1 MALSDFNIK
10 VTIGAE
16 TSQFENGLKKVQAQ
30 TSQVSSNFSKF
41 TNGIKKSLLKGGA
54 VGLAI
59 AATTTAIKKLSD
71 TIKKSIKLWDE
82 ANAAQNKLAQ
92 TLKVTGAS
100 AWTTTEELN
109 AMADAYQK
117 ATNFSANDV
126 NKMQT
131 VLLGFK
137 NITEDTFK
145 SASDAILDMAEVMGM
160 DLVSATQTVGKALDD
175 PVHGMDSLSRQGF
188 KFSDAEK
195 ELIKNLVEA
204 GDAAKAQKI
213 ILDEL
218 NTTYGGAAEK
228 GVKAATQIKNNWNS
242 LLQEMGRNISMSIDI
257 EPAKKKLNE
266 LLEYWKNIQKE
277 MADAKEYSDNIIKA
291 QKAAAEGAATYEQ
304 NLLLVEDEIK
314 KIQDLRY
321 TYEVAYQTAVNNGWE
336 EEAKY
341 QQEHI
346 DALNRELKPL
356 ENRKKIIEEVI
367 ALEKQQA
374 EESEKANAAAAE
386 QEQLE
391 ASIAA
396 LKLKYLKLIA
406 EQEKQWELQKTVT
419 GQAVDLE
426 EKRNFYQTKLVE
438 IMKESGGQITAN
450 NQYYKDQ
457 QKIIADITAEIE
469 KQNST
474 LADIAGW
481 NDKLLEQEIA
491 RLEARR
497 DSEISAGILDEID
510 IRNYYNEQIV
520 KLKEQQIERELA
532 VALKG
537 VEGTENE
544 EEAKLKIIEYYN
556 KKKLQNA
563 MEYAKQKK
571 KVDDKSNKTEVK
583 VWKDKFKEMASVT
596 KNAVS
601 KISGYM
607 SKITKTF
614 ISSVKGIF
622 IKAFKFDPD
631 EALDS
636 LLAFEDSVLTFFVET
651 LPQMPSFVDSALESI
666 EVLLNNLDSLI
677 DEDKIAEIVEGMVKS
692 LSDRLPRIVK
702 TLMSVGKKLLLG
714 LIKGITNNLPEIKK
728 TLYIIKDE
736 AMNTL
741 REIIPALTSLVGT
754 LLREGIPFLIST
766 AFDII
771 DIICE
776 NFPAFAQELIN
787 TLPII
792 VESVV
797 ENLPKFF
804 EESLP
809 KLIQG
814 IADIIPDLFK
824 STGDIIV
831 TLVDNLPKIVFAII
845 EGITKL
851 LKELN
856 AEDIAKLVSSVIKM
870 VADVAESLLT
880 NIGKI
885 VAELIPLMVTL
896 VVELIKSIPD
906 IIKGLV
912 TGTWEGI
919 KEVGSAVWEGIKD
932 IGSGLK
938 DLGGKVV
945 DGLKSLLGFAT
956 GTNNAPKGLALVGE
970 AGPELIDFKGGERV
984 YNNTNTE
991 KILANAGSGANVFNV
1006 TFNNTQD
1013 TTAFAMVRQLRSY
1026 QRNLAF
1032 NGVL

>member
-1 MALSDFNIK
+1 MNDYSINAVITLD
-10 VTIGAE
+10 
-16 TSQFENGLKKVQAQ
+16 TSEYKKGINEAQ
-30 TSQVSSNFSKF
+30 KSTKNFSGNFSKL
-41 TNGIKKSLLKGGA
+41 TKGLGGALLKGGA
-54 VGLAI
+54 IGLGI
-59 AATTTAIKKLSD
+59 TAVTKGFQGLS
-71 TIKKSIKLWDE
+71 KVVKQSIKEWED
-82 ANAAQNKLAQ
+82 ASAAQKKLAQ
-92 TLKVTGAS
+92 TLEVTGAA

-109 AMADAYQK
+109 AMAVAYQK
-117 ATNFSANDV
+117 ATNFSSNDV
-126 NKMQT
+126 TKMQT

-137 NITEDTFK
+137 NISEDTFQ

-175 PVHGMDSLSRQGF
+175 PISGLGSLSRQGF
-188 KFSDAEK
+188 KFSEAEK

-204 GDAAKAQKI
+204 GESAKAQKI

-228 GVKAATQIKNNWNS
+228 GAKASIQLKNSWKS
-242 LLQEMGRNISMSIDI
+242 LLQEMGRNITMSIDI

-266 LLEYWKNIQKE
+266 LLDHWREIQKE

-321 TYEVAYQTAVNNGWE
+321 AYEVAYQTAVNNGWE

-583 VWKDKFKEMASVT
+583 TWKDKFKEMTSVT

-614 ISSVKGIF
+614 IS
-622 IKAFKFDPD
+622 AFKSLNKIDLND
-631 EALDS
+631 ALDT
-636 LLAFEDSVLTFFVET
+636 LLKFEDGILTFFVET
-651 LPQMPSFVDSALESI
+651 LPKLPQFLKSAFQSVKVLIASI
-666 EVLLNNLDSLI
+666 DFMKVADDFMEVVWTIADEIPSLI
-677 DEDKIAEIVEGMVKS
+677 SSISTIVAELLPKVISGAIDLAAWLLSEGF
-692 LSDRLPRIVK
+692 
-702 TLMSVGKKLLLG
+702 
-714 LIKGITNNLPEIKK
+714 
-728 TLYIIKDE
+728 
-736 AMNTL
+736 
-741 REIIPALTSLVGT
+741 PALLEGLTNIITSLIRK
-754 LLREGIPFLIST
+754 LPDILEDGIP
-766 AFDII
+766 
-771 DIICE
+771 
-776 NFPAFAQELIN
+776 
-787 TLPII
+787 
-792 VESVV
+792 
-797 ENLPKFF
+797 
-804 EESLP
+804 
-809 KLIQG
+809 
-814 IADIIPDLFK
+814 
-824 STGDIIV
+824 
-831 TLVDNLPKIVFAII
+831 
-845 EGITKL
+845 KL
-851 LKELN
+851 LKGVLDFIPSFFENAGEIISTIVEELPSIITGMIN
-856 AEDIAKLVSSVIKM
+856 GLVDFLENLSAEDIAKIIQSIITMVGDIASAIIK
-870 VADVAESLLT
+870 S
-880 NIGKI
+880 IGKI
-885 VAELIPLMVTL
+885 VSELIPALIRL
-896 VVELIKSIPD
+896 IIELIKSIPD
-906 IIKGLV
+906 ILKGLV
-912 TGTWEGI
+912 TGAFEGVGDVAKSI
-919 KEVGSAVWEGIKD
+919 GSA
-932 IGSGLK
+932 LK
-938 DLGGKVV
+938 DLGGDVLGGV
-945 DGLKSLLGFAT
+945 KSAGKAVGGFVKDLFT
-956 GTNNAPKGLALVGE
+956 GKLFASGTDNAPKGLAIVGE
-970 AGPELIDFKGGERV
+970 AGPELVNFRGGEQV
-984 YNNTNTE
+984 LSNSNT
-991 KILANAGSGANVFNV
+991 KKVLANGVGGSTFNV
-1006 TFNNTQD
+1006 AFYNTQD
-1013 TTAFAMVRQLRSY
+1013 TSAFALVSQLKAYNREMAINSII
-1026 QRNLAF
+1026 
-1032 NGVL
+1032 

>member
-1 MALSDFNIK
+1 MNDYSINAVITLD
-10 VTIGAE
+10 
-16 TSQFENGLKKVQAQ
+16 TSEYKKGINEAQ
-30 TSQVSSNFSKF
+30 KSTKNFSGNFSKL
-41 TNGIKKSLLKGGA
+41 TKGLGGALLKGGA
-54 VGLAI
+54 IGLGI
-59 AATTTAIKKLSD
+59 TAVTKGFQGLS
-71 TIKKSIKLWDE
+71 KVVKQSIKEWED
-82 ANAAQNKLAQ
+82 ASAAQKKLAQ
-92 TLKVTGAS
+92 TLEVTGAA

-117 ATNFSANDV
+117 ATNFSSNDV
-126 NKMQT
+126 TKMQT

-137 NITEDTFK
+137 NISEDTFQ

-175 PVHGMDSLSRQGF
+175 PISGLGSLSRQGF
-188 KFSDAEK
+188 KFSEAEK

-204 GDAAKAQKI
+204 GESAKAQKI

-228 GVKAATQIKNNWNS
+228 GAKASIQLKNSWKS
-242 LLQEMGRNISMSIDI
+242 LLQEMGRNITMSIDI

-266 LLEYWKNIQKE
+266 LLDHWREIQKE

-321 TYEVAYQTAVNNGWE
+321 AYEVAYQTAVNNGWE

-583 VWKDKFKEMASVT
+583 TWKDKFKEMTSVT

-614 ISSVKGIF
+614 IS
-622 IKAFKFDPD
+622 AFKSLNKIDLND
-631 EALDS
+631 ALDT
-636 LLAFEDSVLTFFVET
+636 LLKFEDGILTFFVET
-651 LPQMPSFVDSALESI
+651 LPKLPQFLKSAFQSVKVLIASI
-666 EVLLNNLDSLI
+666 DFMKVADDFMEVVWTIADEIPSLI
-677 DEDKIAEIVEGMVKS
+677 SSISTIVAELLPKVISGAIDLAAWLLSEGF
-692 LSDRLPRIVK
+692 
-702 TLMSVGKKLLLG
+702 
-714 LIKGITNNLPEIKK
+714 
-728 TLYIIKDE
+728 
-736 AMNTL
+736 
-741 REIIPALTSLVGT
+741 PALLEGLTNIITSLIRK
-754 LLREGIPFLIST
+754 LPDILEDGIP
-766 AFDII
+766 
-771 DIICE
+771 
-776 NFPAFAQELIN
+776 
-787 TLPII
+787 
-792 VESVV
+792 
-797 ENLPKFF
+797 
-804 EESLP
+804 
-809 KLIQG
+809 
-814 IADIIPDLFK
+814 
-824 STGDIIV
+824 
-831 TLVDNLPKIVFAII
+831 
-845 EGITKL
+845 KL
-851 LKELN
+851 LKGVLDFIPSFFENAGEIISTIVEELPSIITGMIN
-856 AEDIAKLVSSVIKM
+856 GLVDFLENLSAEDIAKIIQSIITMVGDIASAIIK
-870 VADVAESLLT
+870 S
-880 NIGKI
+880 IGKI
-885 VAELIPLMVTL
+885 VSELIPALIRL
-896 VVELIKSIPD
+896 IIELIKSIPD
-906 IIKGLV
+906 ILKGLV
-912 TGTWEGI
+912 TGAFEGVGDVAKSI
-919 KEVGSAVWEGIKD
+919 GSA
-932 IGSGLK
+932 LK
-938 DLGGKVV
+938 DLGGDVLGGV
-945 DGLKSLLGFAT
+945 KSAGKAVGGFVKDLFT
-956 GTNNAPKGLALVGE
+956 GKLFASGTDNAPKGLAIVGE
-970 AGPELIDFKGGERV
+970 AGPELVNFRGGEQV
-984 YNNTNTE
+984 LSNSNT
-991 KILANAGSGANVFNV
+991 KKVLANGVGGSTFNV
-1006 TFNNTQD
+1006 AFYNTQD
-1013 TTAFAMVRQLRSY
+1013 TSAFALVSQLKAYNREMAINSII
-1026 QRNLAF
+1026 
-1032 NGVL
+1032 

>member
-1 MALSDFNIK
+1 MNDYSINAVITLD
-10 VTIGAE
+10 
-16 TSQFENGLKKVQAQ
+16 TSEYKKGINEAQ
-30 TSQVSSNFSKF
+30 KSTKNFSGNFSKL
-41 TNGIKKSLLKGGA
+41 TKGLGGALLKGGA
-54 VGLAI
+54 IGLGI
-59 AATTTAIKKLSD
+59 TAVTKGLQGLS
-71 TIKKSIKLWDE
+71 KVVKQSIKEWED
-82 ANAAQNKLAQ
+82 ASAAQNKLAQ
-92 TLKVTGAS
+92 TLEVTGAA

-117 ATNFSANDV
+117 ATNFSSNDV
-126 NKMQT
+126 TKMQT

-137 NITEDTFK
+137 NISEDTFQ

-175 PVHGMDSLSRQGF
+175 PISGLGSLSRQGF
-188 KFSDAEK
+188 KFSEAEK

-204 GDAAKAQKI
+204 GESAKAQKI

-228 GVKAATQIKNNWNS
+228 GAKASIQLKNSWKS
-242 LLQEMGRNISMSIDI
+242 LLQEMGRNITMSIDI

-266 LLEYWKNIQKE
+266 LLDHWREIQKE

-321 TYEVAYQTAVNNGWE
+321 VYEVAYQTAVNNGWE

-356 ENRKKIIEEVI
+356 ENRKKIIEDVI

-457 QKIIADITAEIE
+457 QKIIADITAEIN

-583 VWKDKFKEMASVT
+583 TWKDKFKEMTSVT

-614 ISSVKGIF
+614 IS
-622 IKAFKFDPD
+622 AFKSLNKIDLND
-631 EALDS
+631 ALDT
-636 LLAFEDSVLTFFVET
+636 LLKFEDGILTFFVET
-651 LPQMPSFVDSALESI
+651 LPKLPQFLKSAFQSVKVLIASI
-666 EVLLNNLDSLI
+666 DFMKVADDFMEVVWTIADEIPSLI
-677 DEDKIAEIVEGMVKS
+677 SSISTIVAELLPKVISGAIDLAAWLLSEGF
-692 LSDRLPRIVK
+692 
-702 TLMSVGKKLLLG
+702 
-714 LIKGITNNLPEIKK
+714 
-728 TLYIIKDE
+728 
-736 AMNTL
+736 
-741 REIIPALTSLVGT
+741 PALLEGLTNIITSLIRK
-754 LLREGIPFLIST
+754 LPDILEDGIP
-766 AFDII
+766 
-771 DIICE
+771 
-776 NFPAFAQELIN
+776 
-787 TLPII
+787 
-792 VESVV
+792 
-797 ENLPKFF
+797 
-804 EESLP
+804 
-809 KLIQG
+809 
-814 IADIIPDLFK
+814 
-824 STGDIIV
+824 
-831 TLVDNLPKIVFAII
+831 
-845 EGITKL
+845 KL
-851 LKELN
+851 LKGVLDFIPSFFENSGEIISTIVEELPSIITGMIN
-856 AEDIAKLVSSVIKM
+856 GLVDFLENLSAEDIAKIIQSIITMVGDIASAIIK
-870 VADVAESLLT
+870 S
-880 NIGKI
+880 IGKI
-885 VAELIPLMVTL
+885 VAELIPALIRL
-896 VVELIKSIPD
+896 IIELIKSIPD
-906 IIKGLV
+906 ILKGLV
-912 TGTWEGI
+912 TGAFEGVGDVAKSI
-919 KEVGSAVWEGIKD
+919 GSA
-932 IGSGLK
+932 LK
-938 DLGGKVV
+938 DLGSDIWV
-945 DGLKSLLGFAT
+945 GLKDSAKAIGGFVTDLFT
-956 GTNNAPKGLALVGE
+956 GKLFKFASGTDNAPKGLAIVGE
-970 AGPELIDFKGGERV
+970 AGPELVNFRGGEQV
-984 YNNTNTE
+984 LSNSNT
-991 KILANAGSGANVFNV
+991 KKVLANGVGGSTFNV
-1006 TFNNTQD
+1006 AFYNTQD
-1013 TTAFAMVRQLRSY
+1013 TSAFALVSQLKAYNREM
-1026 QRNLAF
+1026 AI
-1032 NGVL
+1032 NGVI